1 VAALWVVSFHVSGLW
16 QGEIPLAGMGYLG
29 VDLFFILSG
38 FVLAHVHGEALRR
51 DPLGIYPHFLGRRIA
66 RIFPVW
72 LVVLVVFALKHRA
85 TMEPEYLFIYAILA
99 QAWGGVPTQLLNP
112 PGWSVS
118 LEWAGYLLFPL
129 IAFAPLR
136 IVRLPQAVALISGML
151 ALLLAGYLIAGGI
164 SIHDNED
171 WYALRAFCEFSIG
184 IALCRMMTVV
194 RVANADRAAQILAV
208 VLLTGAAIVPLFGR
222 SLTADLLFVAGFA
235 AWLFLL
241 AQATHLAQEGPLSR
255 LLQSRPVRWLGER
268 SYSLYVV
275 HWLVLELL
283 WQHADSGAVPKPLA
297 AALMVGGAIAGA
309 AILYAAIEQ
318 PARRYLRQ
326 RLG

>member
-1 VAALWVVSFHVSGLW
+1 MAALWVVAFHVSGLW
-16 QGEIPLAGMGYLG
+16 QGEMPLAGMGYLG

-51 DPLGIYPHFLGRRIA
+51 DPLGAYPHFLGRRIA

-72 LVVLVVFALKHRA
+72 LVVLAVFALKHRA
-85 TMEPEYLFIYAILA
+85 TIDLEYLFIYAILA
-99 QAWGGVPTQLLNP
+99 QAWGAVPTQLLNP

-136 IVRLPQAVALISGML
+136 MVRLPQAVALIAGML

-171 WYALRAFCEFSIG
+171 WFALRALCEFTIG
-184 IALCRMMTVV
+184 IALCRTVTVV
-194 RVANADRAAQILAV
+194 RVANADQAAQILAAA
-208 VLLTGAAIVPLFGR
+208 LLAGAVIVPLFGR
-222 SLTADLLFVAGFA
+222 NLAADLLFVAGFA
-235 AWLFLL
+235 TWLFLL
-241 AQATHLAQEGPLSR
+241 AQADGPLSR
-255 LLQSRPVRWLGER
+255 LLQSGPVRWLGER

-283 WQHADSGAVPKPLA
+283 WQHADSGAIPKPLS
-297 AALMVGGAIAGA
+297 AALIVVGAIVGA
-309 AILYAAIEQ
+309 AVLYAAVEQ